1 MSEYMR
7 NIVLSALYEDKDS
20 FLNNFKKELS
30 NRIQSKFED
39 IKNKSQV
46 LNFSDV
52 SNKDLNEENISYKII
67 PFIKECIDSNSPVYI
82 DLLDES
88 TVSLNPDQARDLIYI
103 HDNLNLEN
111 QNKFRSSLIESKDSY
126 NHFVEFSKVKHQG
139 G

>member
-20 FLNNFKKELS
+20 FLDNFKKELS
-30 NRIQSKFED
+30 NRIRLKFED

-52 SNKDLNEENISYKII
+52 VNKDLSEEDISHKII
-67 PFIKECIDSNSPVYI
+67 PYLKECIDSNSSVHI
-82 DLLDES
+82 DLLDKS
-88 TVSLNPDQARDLIYI
+88 TVSLNPDQAKDLIYI
-103 HDNLNLEN
+103 HDNLNLDN
-111 QNKFRSSLIESKDSY
+111 QNKFRTSLVESKDSY
-126 NHFVEFSKVKHQG
+126 DHFVEFSKVKHRG